1 MSGDSDNTVGRVF
14 ISYARKDAD
23 HVHILEAILEAEG
36 IPVWRDTSSLLPG
49 DNWPEKVHA
58 AIAHEA
64 LFCLICFSSAS
75 IARGK
80 GYQNEEIVQA
90 IEQLRLRHSGET
102 WLIPVRFNECEIPD
116 FSLGAG
122 RTLAAIHCADLFGS
136 RYDEEAAK
144 LIEVISRRLKVS
156 AKHRK
161 ISPGVVTVPKRQDD
175 SPVRPP
181 VISRRTAAIGAGTA
195 GSLIAA
201 LAVVALPGLLSPKPA
216 PPPNGTPS
224 ATASATA
231 RPKRQKHSDTKARR
245 SREGRQVGVGVPDP
259 TSQPSQSATPTQP
272 GHVRRTHLTPPS
284 TSGPTTYSEVPGG
297 TANTWTDPSD
307 AGGNEGPTIPANMT
321 VQVVCRVSGFQVS
334 DGNTWWYQIASSPWD
349 GNFYASAD
357 AFYND
362 GRKSGSLAGTPFY
375 DPAVPVCQG

>member
-1 MSGDSDNTVGRVF
+1 MLQE
-14 ISYARKDAD
+14 
-23 HVHILEAILEAEG
+23 ILEGAG

-49 DNWPEKVHA
+49 DNWPEKVRT

-75 IARGK
+75 SARGK

-102 WLIPVRFNECEIPD
+102 WLIPARFDECEIPD
-116 FSLGAG
+116 LSLGAG

-144 LIEVISRRLKVS
+144 LIEVISRRLRVS

-161 ISPGVVTVPKRQDD
+161 TSPGVVTVPKRQDE

-181 VISRRTAAIGAGTA
+181 VVSRRTAAIGAGTA

-201 LAVVALPGLLSPKPA
+201 LAVVALPGLLNPKPA
-216 PPPNGTPS
+216 PHPNGTPS
-224 ATASATA
+224 ATASATP
-231 RPKRQKHSDTKARR
+231 RPKRQKPSDTKAGRSPGGRR
-245 SREGRQVGVGVPDP
+245 GRLDFPDP
-259 TSQPSQSATPTQP
+259 TLQPSQSATPPTNP
-272 GHVRRTHLTPPS
+272 GDARRTHTAQPSPPTPV
-284 TSGPTTYSEVPGG
+284 TYRETTGG
-297 TANTWTDPSD
+297 ETNTWSDPSD
-307 AGGNEGPTIPANMT
+307 AGGNEGPQIPANTT
-321 VQVVCRVSGFQVS
+321 VQVVCRLQGLQVQ
-334 DGNTWWYQIASSPWD
+334 DGNPWWYEIASSPWD
-349 GNFYASAD
+349 GGYYASAD
-357 AFYND
+357 AFYNN
-362 GRKSGSLAGTPFY
+362 GSRSGSLARTPFY